1 MLSFISQLRRLDVV
15 TVQADDSSIARLAN
29 HILLCGLVLFAI
41 SVPHSIAAAQIS
53 LGICLIAWIARDL
66 AMRRFHFTR
75 TPIDLPLLCFATLTI
90 ISSITSVEPSLSMP
104 RLKTLILFS
113 VIYVIATNLRPRG
126 VWLLAGLLIVSS
138 LVGVGFSLTEK
149 LLGRGMVVKAIE
161 PDSPIA
167 GSQLQPGDVIWMI
180 ARHRVF
186 TPEGAAHVIRKRR
199 PGEILEVEA
208 LHAGDP
214 VPVKLKV
221 TEELKTRANPLGIST
236 NGRSR
241 QFRVSGFIRQFQTYA
256 EQMQLFA
263 LLAYGGLLTGVRLW
277 KERSMRGWFKIFG
290 LFFALFST
298 ALVLT
303 ASRAVILSFLITLIL
318 ISFSVGG
325 STRGRLAPL
334 VALFIALLL
343 GGLSLYVITS
353 ARQRVTLNFDDDSSL
368 RRLGYMQAG
377 LRMIPQHPLLGVGID
392 SHKRHWRE
400 WGFPGDYITH
410 THSTPIQIAMDRGLP
425 ALSCYLWLTVIL
437 FMLTW
442 RGYRQTILAGDGL
455 SAGLM
460 LGSLAVLIGFSLSSL
475 VNYNFGDSEIL
486 MLLLFIIGL
495 VIVTMRH
502 STLKDPSQPY
512 YERLTLKRSHVSV
525 QPQSWIG
532 SL

>member
-1 MLSFISQLRRLDVV
+1 
-15 TVQADDSSIARLAN
+15 
-29 HILLCGLVLFAI
+29 
-41 SVPHSIAAAQIS
+41 
-53 LGICLIAWIARDL
+53 
-66 AMRRFHFTR
+66 
-75 TPIDLPLLCFATLTI
+75 
-90 ISSITSVEPSLSMP
+90 
-104 RLKTLILFS
+104 
-113 VIYVIATNLRPRG
+113 
-126 VWLLAGLLIVSS
+126 
-138 LVGVGFSLTEK
+138 
-149 LLGRGMVVKAIE
+149 
-161 PDSPIA
+161 
-167 GSQLQPGDVIWMI
+167 
-180 ARHRVF
+180 
-186 TPEGAAHVIRKRR
+186 
-199 PGEILEVEA
+199 
-208 LHAGDP
+208 
-214 VPVKLKV
+214 
-221 TEELKTRANPLGIST
+221 
-236 NGRSR
+236 
-241 QFRVSGFIRQFQTYA
+241 
-256 EQMQLFA
+256 
-263 LLAYGGLLTGVRLW
+263 LW
-277 KERSMRGWFKIFG
+277 KERSMRGWFKICG

-325 STRGRLAPL
+325 GNRGRFAPL
-334 VALFIALLL
+334 VALFMALLL